1 MSATPFHRL
10 GWWTRSSRP
19 PRFPPC
25 APSRVQKPAQQERP
39 AALRRLSYVRK
50 SAPSLE
56 SFLRTHPAP
65 IQPHPPLLP
74 PASLQGAPPT
84 AGLTPG
90 AGRSSPTP
98 GLSAHGVAHSPS
110 RGRTAPRRAAP
121 PLPPPV
127 PFLSAPSAARR
138 TQAQR
143 DPCASADTR
152 VGVLSRGGGGMH
164 GVGGPPG
171 RGAGEDGGV
180 AGAASLAL
188 SFPAARCRRP
198 RCPSPLLPSRE
209 A

>member
-1 MSATPFHRL
+1 MLRDSYSEPYFISWCESPQNECSRHSRVSATPFHWL

-25 APSRVQKPAQQERP
+25 ASSPVQKPAQQERP

-50 SAPSLE
+50 SAPYLE

-90 AGRSSPTP
+90 ARRSGPTP

-110 RGRTAPRRAAP
+110 RGRTAPRRT
-121 PLPPPV
+121 
-127 PFLSAPSAARR
+127 APSAPCSLSVRPFRR
-138 TQAQR
+138 T
-143 DPCASADTR
+143 P
-152 VGVLSRGGGGMH
+152 H
-164 GVGGPPG
+164 
-171 RGAGEDGGV
+171 
-180 AGAASLAL
+180 AGAT
-188 SFPAARCRRP
+188 
-198 RCPSPLLPSRE
+198 
-209 A
+209 